1 MARRIFAHSFA
12 SRSHE
17 VQQGLLRILRRRDVG
32 AWILLAWAS
41 VLLPPWYKLE
51 GGLFSFDWLARP
63 AAAWPAAMLSFH
75 GRLWLLP
82 LLLPP
87 LIATWLYIGRRS
99 RGIGVAGALGLVW
112 LAAEGFSIIHSGWG
126 FAWLAAL
133 AGTRGPH
140 QPGLGWGATLY
151 VLAMLM
157 LVAAELAGRGWCK
170 GDRFVVGSLLL
181 VIASLALFVAYPL
194 FSILASA
201 VKDND
206 GNVVPSLFAAKLF
219 SANIWSLR
227 CLAGGGAC
235 GAAWNTVALAA
246 LVGVLC
252 TVLGLP
258 LALIALRTRLKAKWL
273 LRSLSILPIITPP
286 FVIGLALILL
296 FGRSGIVTNL
306 LSAHFGMPRSRW
318 IYGMPGIAMAQ
329 VLAFTPIAFLVLVG
343 VLQGVSPSVE
353 EASQTLRASRW
364 RTFTTITLPLIRPGL
379 ASAFLISFIESMAD
393 FANPLVIGGNFNV
406 LSTDIFFAVVGA
418 AHDQGRAAVLAIVLL
433 VFTIA
438 AFVAQRLWIGRRSYV
453 TVAGKGDGGLPAALP
468 DGLCIGCYAFIAPWL
483 VLTIVVYAIILVGGF
498 VSSIGR
504 DNTPTLEYFL
514 TAFSVAKGVNG
525 WFLSGSAWP
534 SLLMTIGLALVAMP
548 FTAAL
553 GILTA
558 WLLDRQRF
566 AGRALFEFLA
576 MMSFAIQGTVV
587 GISYILAF
595 NVPPVQLTG
604 TGLLIVISF
613 IFRNMPVAIRAGLAS
628 LSQIDKSLD
637 EASLTLRARSFATF
651 RRVILP
657 ILRPAIVTAMIYSF
671 VRAAT
676 AVSAVIFLVT
686 GRFNL
691 ATVYIVGRA
700 DVGEYGIAIVYSAV
714 MIVVMMAVLVGIQ
727 LLVGERRLGRRPAD
741 TAAMAAP
748 A

>member
-1 MARRIFAHSFA
+1 MARRIPAHPIA
-12 SRSHE
+12 AP
-17 VQQGLLRILRRRDVG
+17 LRRRDVAG
-32 AWILLAWAS
+32 WILVAWAS
-41 VLLPPWYKLE
+41 VLLLPWYKIE
-51 GGLFSFDWLARP
+51 SGLFSLEWLARP
-63 AAAWPAAMLSFH
+63 ADARSAAIFALH
-75 GRLWLLP
+75 GSAWLLP
-82 LLLPP
+82 LLLAP
-87 LIATWLYIGRRS
+87 LVATALFIGRRL
-99 RGIGVAGALGLVW
+99 RGIGAAGALGLAW
-112 LAAEGFSIIHSGWG
+112 LVAEGFAIIHSGWG
-126 FAWLAAL
+126 FAWLAAW
-133 AGTRGPH
+133 AGSRGPT
-140 QPGLGWGATLY
+140 QPGLGWGATFY
-151 VLAMLM
+151 GIAMLM
-157 LVAAELAGRGWCK
+157 LIATELADRGWCK
-170 GDRFVVGSLLL
+170 GDRFIVGSLLL
-181 VIASLALFVAYPL
+181 VIASLVLFVAYPL
-194 FSILASA
+194 LSILASA

-206 GNVVPSLFAAKLF
+206 GNVVPSLFVAKLF
-219 SANIWSLR
+219 AANIWSLR
-227 CLAGGGAC
+227 CVTGSGGC
-235 GAAWNTVALAA
+235 GSAWNTVALAV

-252 TVLGLP
+252 TALGLP

-296 FGRSGIVTNL
+296 FGRAGIVTNL
-306 LSAHFGMPRSRW
+306 LASHFGIARSRW
-318 IYGMPGIAMAQ
+318 IYGMPGIAIAQ

-364 RTFTTITLPLIRPGL
+364 RTFSSITWPLIRPGL
-379 ASAFLISFIESMAD
+379 ASAFLIAFIESMAD
-393 FANPLVIGGNFNV
+393 FANPLVLGGNFNV

-433 VFTIA
+433 AFTIA
-438 AFVAQRLWIGRRSYV
+438 AFMAQRLWVGRRSYV
-453 TVAGKGDGGLPAALP
+453 TVAGKGDGGMPASMPA
-468 DGLCIGCYAFIAPWL
+468 GLRIGCYAIITPWL
-483 VLTIVVYAIILVGGF
+483 VLTLVVYAIILVGGF
-498 VSSIGR
+498 VASIGR

-514 TAFSVAKGVNG
+514 TAFSIEKGVNG

-558 WLLDRQRF
+558 WLLDRQKF

-576 MMSFAIQGTVV
+576 MMSFAIPGTVV

-604 TGLLIVISF
+604 TGLIIVISF
-613 IFRNMPVAIRAGLAS
+613 IFRNMPVAIRAGLAN

-651 RRVILP
+651 RRVLLP
-657 ILRPAIVTAMIYSF
+657 ILKPAILTAMIYSF
-671 VRAAT
+671 VRAVT
-676 AVSAVIFLVT
+676 AVSAVIFLAT

-714 MIVVMMAVLVGIQ
+714 MIVVMMAVVVGIQ
-727 LLVGERRLGRRPAD
+727 LLVGERRLGRRPTDAE
-741 TAAMAAP
+741 AVAAP
-748 A
+748 I